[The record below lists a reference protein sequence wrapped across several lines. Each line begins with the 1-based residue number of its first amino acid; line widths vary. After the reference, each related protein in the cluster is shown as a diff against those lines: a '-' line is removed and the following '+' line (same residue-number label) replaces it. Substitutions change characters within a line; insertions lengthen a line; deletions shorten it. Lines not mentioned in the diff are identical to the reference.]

1 MENVLDIENFNI
13 IEDEE
18 NYYFIRALNMADS
31 QDIEN
36 GTVLDENG
44 NIARIRTDRERYEEN
59 PENEAPKYNKDAQIS
74 LEQVYDHIKMHYRKD
89 TNCISLSSNS
99 NVSISYGRGSYKD
112 RYIMVKVPKREL
124 GEKTINAG
132 QYMLE
137 EVEKRINEYISSIS
151 PDSKLQEV
159 LKEIDNSKTEEELRK
174 AVETRY
180 TSKEPLDVS
189 KAKLR
194 KGITYRAP
202 IARISSYQA
211 LNEEQSLEK
220 NKIIAKLT
228 LLERVGGM
236 APVIPHTANNNL
248 LVQTIGNA
256 FSSLEV
262 VHYGDIEKDEIIDVP
277 KEIVDIF
284 ALLQQVEGQELE
296 LLQNSQGLEVTR
308 QEISGQAEEQRKNLV
323 RDLKREVV
331 NFASSGRSIGIAGTG
346 AEIEIPEDNILER
359 EYSLRD
365 NISIEEM
372 YNLTDGKVEY
382 GQANSIVKNLFYLA
396 RSQSNAKE
404 LARIL
409 EQITGNNSR
418 YREIIQYISDNGFR
432 IEPAILT
439 RQSNRGVKLSE
450 SISLD
455 LRGKEAELINKI
467 KGLTEAEQIEILEN
481 GGLSNVRDIMSST
494 FSKSQRNEK
503 INKEEYYAEAIF
515 SLYDWSKIGIEEFTP
530 AEKNNLIQRIQDE
543 HCVELYQKLETQGIT
558 REAIPTIL
566 LNMVTRSNDFEIT
579 ENDTPETVKAKRL
592 EQYNRMIAEY
602 VNSIGEN
609 NRQADGTRNTRG
621 INEENI
627 SKNRQIQNES
637 IYSQNL
643 SIERIER
650 FLGYYDVQGT
660 GIQLRPYQQRAKDRA
675 DEILQENRFTSVILP
690 TGGGKSFV
698 ALAEMMEHQNEEIL
712 YLAPQNEILE
722 QMKDNIIKYIH
733 GPVNTIRR
741 SKDAII
747 ADVFPKLKFAT
758 YSSLLARG
766 GKATINKQYGFI
778 VLDEL
783 HRTGAK
789 EWGDRLNTLL
799 DNQPASTKVLGIT
812 ATPRR
817 DADGIDMANEIAQ
830 RLGYTNREVVN
841 GKHIAM
847 NMSLTNAIR
856 MGLVVNPKLV
866 SCAYSLK
873 TDGSLEE
880 LKDKIDQLEDIQD
893 RNEKLEEYE
902 SLRRNVE
909 NAEGIPQILQA
920 NVKKGGKYIV
930 FLPVLEDLED
940 EDGNVIGRKK
950 GKTKIE
956 DYEKQIAEYFKGSG
970 IKPNFHSML
979 GEYGDK
985 ENARRLEEF
994 KNSNTEETEFM
1005 LVMNKANEGLHLD
1018 KLDGIIWLRPLDE
1031 NSRILYLQQ
1040 LGRVIYSENPDKP
1053 TKDEDRPVVIDL
1065 VNNTIKVNWDNEIT
1079 EKDDIQM
1086 LGLILDW
1093 TQRHDG
1099 VLPDINS
1106 TDKEETGYARV
1117 LKEIQNKYKGYLE
1130 QEFEGLNEK
1139 QVEEIEQII
1148 RLGSQIDLWQ
1158 IDLPDRIVRSGE
1170 TQERVFSGKS
1180 VGPFELIGLLKDFV
1194 ELEDEVDGKPKKT
1207 TYEQVIEFI
1216 KKHGQI
1222 MRSSF
1227 KIDGKRLVV
1236 DQMTDEQK
1244 EEVNLYARWYKS
1256 DEYKILQEYAGQ
1268 PIENVPEEYREKIV
1282 TLRQYGLEPE
1292 KPTYEQVIEFIEANG
1307 RIMKS
1312 YFSEKGEDGKMKQ
1325 LTVDQMTEEQ
1335 KEEARLYKR
1344 WIHSGEYKILQE
1356 YAGQSIENV
1365 PEEYRD
1371 KITILREY
1379 GLEPEK
1385 PIYEQVI
1392 EFIEA
1397 NGRIMNGYFS
1407 EKEENGKR
1415 KKLTVDQMTEE
1426 QKEEVRL
1433 YKRWMN
1439 SNEYKILQEYA
1450 GQPIE
1455 NVPEEYRE
1463 KIATLRQY
1471 GLEPEKPIYEQVIEF
1486 IEEHG
1491 RIVNSAFYEKGENG
1505 KRKQLTRDQMTE
1517 EQKKEAKLCKRWHI
1531 SDEYKILQEYAGQ
1544 PIENVPEEY
1553 REKIATLRDHGLE
1566 PKKTTYEQVIEF
1578 IEANGRIMK
1587 GAFSEKGENGKR
1599 KKLTVDQMTEEQKE
1613 EVNLYNRWMYSD
1625 EYKILQEYAGQ
1636 PIERVPEE
1644 YREKIATLRQ
1654 YGIEPKP
1661 KRNRTAK
1668 EIVEASISSLTDQ
1681 ENADRAYTE
1690 LQALVEQR
1698 EQKRGEDIGEQP

>member
-1 MENVLDIENFNI
+1 
-13 IEDEE
+13 
-18 NYYFIRALNMADS
+18 
-31 QDIEN
+31 
-36 GTVLDENG
+36 
-44 NIARIRTDRERYEEN
+44 
-59 PENEAPKYNKDAQIS
+59 
-74 LEQVYDHIKMHYRKD
+74 
-89 TNCISLSSNS
+89 
-99 NVSISYGRGSYKD
+99 
-112 RYIMVKVPKREL
+112 
-124 GEKTINAG
+124 
-132 QYMLE
+132 
-137 EVEKRINEYISSIS
+137 
-151 PDSKLQEV
+151 
-159 LKEIDNSKTEEELRK
+159 
-174 AVETRY
+174 
-180 TSKEPLDVS
+180 
-189 KAKLR
+189 
-194 KGITYRAP
+194 
-202 IARISSYQA
+202 
-211 LNEEQSLEK
+211 
-220 NKIIAKLT
+220 
-228 LLERVGGM
+228 
-236 APVIPHTANNNL
+236 
-248 LVQTIGNA
+248 
-256 FSSLEV
+256 
-262 VHYGDIEKDEIIDVP
+262 
-277 KEIVDIF
+277 
-284 ALLQQVEGQELE
+284 
-296 LLQNSQGLEVTR
+296 
-308 QEISGQAEEQRKNLV
+308 
-323 RDLKREVV
+323 
-331 NFASSGRSIGIAGTG
+331 
-346 AEIEIPEDNILER
+346 
-359 EYSLRD
+359 
-365 NISIEEM
+365 
-372 YNLTDGKVEY
+372 
-382 GQANSIVKNLFYLA
+382 
-396 RSQSNAKE
+396 
-404 LARIL
+404 
-409 EQITGNNSR
+409 
-418 YREIIQYISDNGFR
+418 
-432 IEPAILT
+432 
-439 RQSNRGVKLSE
+439 
-450 SISLD
+450 
-455 LRGKEAELINKI
+455 
-467 KGLTEAEQIEILEN
+467 
-481 GGLSNVRDIMSST
+481 
-494 FSKSQRNEK
+494 
-503 INKEEYYAEAIF
+503 
-515 SLYDWSKIGIEEFTP
+515 
-530 AEKNNLIQRIQDE
+530 
-543 HCVELYQKLETQGIT
+543 
-558 REAIPTIL
+558 
-566 LNMVTRSNDFEIT
+566 
-579 ENDTPETVKAKRL
+579 
-592 EQYNRMIAEY
+592 
-602 VNSIGEN
+602 
-609 NRQADGTRNTRG
+609 
-621 INEENI
+621 
-627 SKNRQIQNES
+627 
-637 IYSQNL
+637 
-643 SIERIER
+643 
-650 FLGYYDVQGT
+650 
-660 GIQLRPYQQRAKDRA
+660 
-675 DEILQENRFTSVILP
+675 
-690 TGGGKSFV
+690 
-698 ALAEMMEHQNEEIL
+698 
-712 YLAPQNEILE
+712 
-722 QMKDNIIKYIH
+722 
-733 GPVNTIRR
+733 
-741 SKDAII
+741 
-747 ADVFPKLKFAT
+747 
-758 YSSLLARG
+758 
-766 GKATINKQYGFI
+766 
-778 VLDEL
+778 
-783 HRTGAK
+783 
-789 EWGDRLNTLL
+789 
-799 DNQPASTKVLGIT
+799 
-812 ATPRR
+812 
-817 DADGIDMANEIAQ
+817 MANEIAQ

-1117 LKEIQNKYKGYLE
+1117 LKEIQSKYKEYLE
-1130 QEFEGLNEK
+1130 QGFDGLNEK

-1216 KKHGQI
+1216 EANGRI
-1222 MRSSF
+1222 MKGEF
-1227 KIDGKRLVV
+1227 KEKEENGKRKKLTV
-1236 DQMTDEQK
+1236 DQMTEEQRQ
-1244 EEVNLYARWYKS
+1244 ESRLYAKWHKS

-1268 PIENVPEEYREKIV
+1268 PIENVPEEYRDKIV

-1292 KPTYEQVIEFIEANG
+1292 KPTYEQVIEFIEAHG
-1307 RIMKS
+1307 RIMQS
-1312 YFSEKGEDGKMKQ
+1312 YFSEKEENGKRKN

-1335 KEEARLYKR
+1335 RQERNLYARWHK
-1344 WIHSGEYKILQE
+1344 SDEYKILQE
-1356 YAGQSIENV
+1356 YAGQPVENVPEEYREKITILREYGLEPEKPIYEQVIEFIEANGRIMQAHFYAKGENGKRKRLTRKQMTEEQKEEVNLCDRWHNSNEYKILQEYAGQPIENV

-1397 NGRIMNGYFS
+1397 NGRMMQSYFT
-1407 EKEENGKR
+1407 EKE
-1415 KKLTVDQMTEE
+1415 
-1426 QKEEVRL
+1426 
-1433 YKRWMN
+1433 
-1439 SNEYKILQEYA
+1439 
-1450 GQPIE
+1450 
-1455 NVPEEYRE
+1455 
-1463 KIATLRQY
+1463 
-1471 GLEPEKPIYEQVIEF
+1471 
-1486 IEEHG
+1486 
-1491 RIVNSAFYEKGENG
+1491 
-1505 KRKQLTRDQMTE
+1505 
-1517 EQKKEAKLCKRWHI
+1517 
-1531 SDEYKILQEYAGQ
+1531 
-1544 PIENVPEEY
+1544 
-1553 REKIATLRDHGLE
+1553 
-1566 PKKTTYEQVIEF
+1566 
-1578 IEANGRIMK
+1578 
-1587 GAFSEKGENGKR
+1587 ENGKR

-1613 EVNLYNRWMYSD
+1613 EVNLYNRWIKSN
-1625 EYKILQEYAGQ
+1625 EYKILQEYVGK

>member
-1 MENVLDIENFNI
+1 MENVFDIENFNI

-18 NYYFIRALNMADS
+18 NYYFIRALNMADNE
-31 QDIEN
+31 DIEN
-36 GTVLDENG
+36 GTVLDEDG

-59 PENEAPKYNKDAQIS
+59 PEKEAPKYSKDAQIS

-112 RYIMVKVPKREL
+112 RYIMVRVPKREL

-296 LLQNSQGLEVTR
+296 LLQNSQGLEATR

-331 NFASSGRSIGIAGTG
+331 NFASSGRSIGIGGTG

-409 EQITGNNSR
+409 EQITGNNPK

-494 FSKSQRNEK
+494 FSKTQRNEQ
-503 INKEEYYAEAIF
+503 ISKEEYYAEAIF

-558 REAIPTIL
+558 RETIPTIL

-579 ENDTPETVKAKRL
+579 ETDMPETIKAKRL
-592 EQYNRMIAEY
+592 EQYDRMIAEY

-609 NRQADGTRNTRG
+609 NRQTGNRDDARNTRG

-1268 PIENVPEEYREKIV
+1268 PIENVPEEYREKI
-1282 TLRQYGLEPE
+1282 
-1292 KPTYEQVIEFIEANG
+1292 
-1307 RIMKS
+1307 
-1312 YFSEKGEDGKMKQ
+1312 
-1325 LTVDQMTEEQ
+1325 
-1335 KEEARLYKR
+1335 
-1344 WIHSGEYKILQE
+1344 
-1356 YAGQSIENV
+1356 
-1365 PEEYRD
+1365 
-1371 KITILREY
+1371 
-1379 GLEPEK
+1379 
-1385 PIYEQVI
+1385 
-1392 EFIEA
+1392 
-1397 NGRIMNGYFS
+1397 
-1407 EKEENGKR
+1407 
-1415 KKLTVDQMTEE
+1415 
-1426 QKEEVRL
+1426 
-1433 YKRWMN
+1433 
-1439 SNEYKILQEYA
+1439 
-1450 GQPIE
+1450 
-1455 NVPEEYRE
+1455 
-1463 KIATLRQY
+1463 ATLRQY

-1599 KKLTVDQMTEEQKE
+1599 KNLTVDQMTEEQKE
-1613 EVNLYNRWMYSD
+1613 EVNLYSKWMKSN

-1636 PIERVPEE
+1636 PIENVPEE

-1654 YGIEPKP
+1654 YGIKPKP

-1668 EIVEASISSLTDQ
+1668 EIAEASISSLTDQ

-1690 LQALVEQR
+1690 LQELVKQR
-1698 EQKRGEDIGEQP
+1698 EQKRGVNLDEQP

>member
-1 MENVLDIENFNI
+1 MENVFDIENFNI

-18 NYYFIRALNMADS
+18 NYYFIRALNMADNE
-31 QDIEN
+31 DIEN
-36 GTVLDENG
+36 GTVLDEDG

-59 PENEAPKYNKDAQIS
+59 PEKEAPKYSKDAQIS

-112 RYIMVKVPKREL
+112 RYIMVRVPKREL

-296 LLQNSQGLEVTR
+296 LLQNSQGLEATR

-331 NFASSGRSIGIAGTG
+331 NFASSGRSIGIGGTG

-409 EQITGNNSR
+409 EQITGNNPK

-494 FSKSQRNEK
+494 FSKTQRNEQ
-503 INKEEYYAEAIF
+503 ISKEEYYAEAIF

-558 REAIPTIL
+558 RETIPTIL

-579 ENDTPETVKAKRL
+579 ETDMPETIKAKRL
-592 EQYNRMIAEY
+592 EQYDRMIAEY

-609 NRQADGTRNTRG
+609 NRQTGNRDDARNTRG

-1268 PIENVPEEYREKIV
+1268 PIENVPEEYREKIA

-1356 YAGQSIENV
+1356 YAGQS
-1365 PEEYRD
+1365 
-1371 KITILREY
+1371 
-1379 GLEPEK
+1379 
-1385 PIYEQVI
+1385 
-1392 EFIEA
+1392 
-1397 NGRIMNGYFS
+1397 
-1407 EKEENGKR
+1407 
-1415 KKLTVDQMTEE
+1415 
-1426 QKEEVRL
+1426 
-1433 YKRWMN
+1433 
-1439 SNEYKILQEYA
+1439 
-1450 GQPIE
+1450 IE

-1599 KKLTVDQMTEEQKE
+1599 KNLTVDQMTEEQKE
-1613 EVNLYNRWMYSD
+1613 EVNLYSKWMKSN

-1636 PIERVPEE
+1636 PIENVPEE

-1654 YGIEPKP
+1654 YGIKPKP

-1668 EIVEASISSLTDQ
+1668 EIAEASISSLTDQ

-1690 LQALVEQR
+1690 LQELVKQR
-1698 EQKRGEDIGEQP
+1698 EQKRGVNLDEQP